1 MNLKYKGFTVFIPDK
16 ETISVSESAP
26 TDVKKVIAQ
35 LSRTSLFDNEVLR
48 GIIVEELHRRGML
61 FGVVVSSLWI
71 VFFHAGKCKKSN
83 MNKRNKNGKL

>member
-35 LSRTSLFDNEVLR
+35 LSRTSLFDNVVLR
-48 GIIVEELHRRGML
+48 GIIVEELRRRGYEAL
-61 FGVVVSSLWI
+61 
-71 VFFHAGKCKKSN
+71 A
-83 MNKRNKNGKL
+83 